1 MYKMAGFTNKTN
13 LKIISGSTSP
23 LSTARSIFIPEENYK
38 IFMNKS
44 TPIDTVN
51 YSAVIVQRVTMD
63 DSSAGYQI
71 SGYNQAERYFKIL
84 PSIQNNNATSITV
97 GGATELCKMLG
108 TTFLSE
114 YTRFIDLP
122 SKIKKLGG

>member
-51 YSAVIVQRVTMD
+51 YSAVIVQRVTMVN
-63 DSSAGYQI
+63 I
-71 SGYNQAERYFKIL
+71 KIIFKTYFIL
-84 PSIQNNNATSITV
+84 V
-97 GGATELCKMLG
+97 LHL
-108 TTFLSE
+108 
-114 YTRFIDLP
+114 
-122 SKIKKLGG
+122 